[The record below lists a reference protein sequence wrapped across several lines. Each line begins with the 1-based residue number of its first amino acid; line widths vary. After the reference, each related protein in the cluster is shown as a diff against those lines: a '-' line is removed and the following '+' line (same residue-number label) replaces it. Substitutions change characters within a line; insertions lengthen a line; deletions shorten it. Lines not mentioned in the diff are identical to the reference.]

1 MFEKGGFGDPNKSLA
16 AEPCEREQAIE
27 RVVELIGIDRLAVR
41 EQRHADVAKLLDSRV
56 YVVAWI
62 GEDEE

>member
-1 MFEKGGFGDPNKSLA
+1 MFEKGGFGDPNESLT

-27 RVVELIGIDRLAVR
+27 RVVKLIGIDRMAVR
-41 EQRHADVAKLLDSRV
+41 EQRHSDVAKLLDSHA
-56 YVVAWI
+56 YEMAGI